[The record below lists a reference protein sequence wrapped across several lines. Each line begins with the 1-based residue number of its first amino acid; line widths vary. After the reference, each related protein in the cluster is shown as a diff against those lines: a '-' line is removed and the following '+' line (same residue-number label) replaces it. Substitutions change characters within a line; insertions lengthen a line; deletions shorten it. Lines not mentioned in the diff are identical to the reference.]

1 MKARRSFKKR
11 AQWVAENEGRQVA
24 RTLMNK
30 QMKEAKKLQ
39 KRLALA
45 AVNLGQAQ

>member
-1 MKARRSFKKR
+1 MKACRSFKKR
-11 AQWVAENEGRQVA
+11 AHWAAENEGRQVV

-30 QMKEAKKLQ
+30 QMKEAKKLK

-45 AVNLGQAQ
+45 AVNLEQAQ